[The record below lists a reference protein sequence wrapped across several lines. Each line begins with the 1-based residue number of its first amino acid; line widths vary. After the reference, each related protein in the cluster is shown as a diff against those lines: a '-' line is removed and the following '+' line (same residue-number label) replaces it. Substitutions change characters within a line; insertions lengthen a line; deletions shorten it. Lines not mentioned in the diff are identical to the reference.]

1 MVKSHLC
8 GVHPTIPPQSNS
20 PHCETFNGSPR
31 FASIYFSCAPENQGK
46 APGGQAAEAEK
57 MEETAAATEAQKEV
71 TVPGETVARC
81 LYENIEYS
89 GTLAGSQAHT
99 QNLTECQVS
108 CLHVWKIPHL
118 FFHLEHP
125 PQPSTN
131 FPLMPDGDQRV
142 RECCHQTSKNREH
155 LQLKGA
161 FKGLKLLKYGSGT

>member
-8 GVHPTIPPQSNS
+8 RVHPTIPPQSNS
-20 PHCETFNGSPR
+20 PHCETSNGSPR

-57 MEETAAATEAQKEV
+57 IEETAAATEAQKEV

-108 CLHVWKIPHL
+108 CLHV
-118 FFHLEHP
+118 
-125 PQPSTN
+125 
-131 FPLMPDGDQRV
+131 
-142 RECCHQTSKNREH
+142 
-155 LQLKGA
+155 
-161 FKGLKLLKYGSGT
+161 